1 MLKSKSK
8 IFLYIFTLAFF
19 SIVGNTIFNAFAHS
33 FSSDET
39 SLFLSFVDEIK
50 VQDKLIKKFL
60 SENDYDKA
68 QKHLSRISQLHSDE
82 IRDELS
88 ERNERI
94 ANEITYTISVIDDK

>member
-8 IFLYIFTLAFF
+8 IFLYIFTLAIF
-19 SIVGNTIFNAFAHS
+19 SIVGNTIFNPFAHS

-68 QKHLSRISQLHSDE
+68 QKHLSRISQYIPMKLKMNCLKE
-82 IRDELS
+82 M
-88 ERNERI
+88 NESL
-94 ANEITYTISVIDDK
+94 TK